1 MQLFPQRQS
10 LVVQTEA
17 ALLQRIQSGQWEKF
31 LPGERML
38 SEQFRVSRWTL
49 REALARLEHSGA
61 IRIAQ
66 GKACEIMRSNLP
78 QPVRQGPRRVALLF
92 PGPLWRERVFPALW
106 IDELRIVLNR
116 EDTELL
122 IVACPKA
129 YGASPAR
136 TLENLCRKHAGYEW
150 VLCASTR
157 AMQEWFERRAMPTC
171 VAGSH
176 HEGIGLPTVEIA
188 SPEIGVH
195 VGHTLLGLG
204 HRRIVYFQ
212 ARSPAAGHAQLE
224 RNLATTIARSNQ
236 ATLTV
241 REVGRDPVEISN
253 TVDQVLRMDPRPT
266 ALVTC
271 NAAIALTV
279 FTQVIGR
286 GVKVPQEISLV
297 SAEWEPYMDL
307 LVPKVS
313 YYIVSPAKLANKL
326 AQALRAPRSDRPLI
340 RLLPEFVKGRSLA
353 RAGG

>member
-10 LVVQTEA
+10 LVMQTEA
-17 ALLQRIQSGQWEKF
+17 ALLQRIRSGQWEKF

-49 REALARLEHSGA
+49 RAALSRLADNGA

-66 GKACEIMRSNLP
+66 GRACEIVRSNLP
-78 QPVRQGPRRVALLF
+78 EPVRHGPRRVALLF
-92 PGPLWRERVFPALW
+92 PGPLWRERVFLALW

-122 IVACPKA
+122 IVDCPKA
-129 YGASPAR
+129 YGANPEK

-157 AMQEWFERRAMPTC
+157 AMQEWFELRAMPAC

-176 HEGIGLPTVEIA
+176 HAGIGLPTVEIA

-195 VGHTLLGLG
+195 IGHTLLGLG

-212 ARSPAAGHAQLE
+212 PRAPSAGHTHIQH
-224 RNLATTIARSNQ
+224 NLAATIARSGQ
-236 ATLTV
+236 ATITV

-253 TVDQVLRMDPRPT
+253 TVDQVLRMEPRPT
-266 ALVTC
+266 ALVTG

-313 YYIVSPAKLANKL
+313 YYLVSPAKLANKL
-326 AQALRAPRSDRPLI
+326 AQALRAPRSHGPPI
-340 RLLPEFVKGRSLA
+340 RLLPEFVKGKSLA
-353 RAGG
+353 RAAG